1 MGDSRREGNEV
12 AWLREEVKD
21 LEAKL
26 KKKKAYEKMLNKVV
40 PQNVCESFMEV
51 DKDGSGDI
59 DAKALKKLALTLSL
73 GLSLTLTLTLTPIPT
88 RSSRRRWP
96 LSGSRGAPRRRSPSS
111 KSSTGPATVRST
123 SWSTKTS

>member
-1 MGDSRREGNEV
+1 MARLRDEV
-12 AWLREEVKD
+12 RD
-21 LEAKL
+21 LKAQLKT
-26 KKKKAYEKMLNKVV
+26 KKKFENMINKAV
-40 PQNVCESFMEV
+40 PQNVRESFMDV

-96 LSGSRGAPRRRSPSS
+96 LSGSRGTPRRRSPSS
-111 KSSTGPATVRST
+111 KSSTRPATARST
-123 SWSTKTS
+123 SWSSRTS